1 MIIGDSMKLNN
12 KGFAFS
18 TMLYGTLA
26 LITVVLFAILSIQKS
41 SIDSTY
47 YYGEAILSKLNECV
61 TAEVE
66 LENCYSSASG
76 SCDGK
81 RVAYENC
88 LGIMENSPSTPEIII
103 SETLKSKVNTG
114 GLIADSYVDKR
125 YIYAGATANN
135 YLEYSGKIWRI
146 ISIEPDG
153 TLRLLDS
160 SANFSLLWDS
170 GSQDMWG
177 SSTLY
182 TYLNNDYLSGITDIS
197 KVQSGMWIPVMIY
210 PSASAGTL
218 AINEYMLLEESESTL
233 YAQVGL
239 PSIVDYMKA
248 NNTDACKNGMLGA
261 SSCTSWLSEYAS
273 WTYNINAEQTTG
285 YAYYFDNAAS
295 VKEAQTNTSHRVYPV
310 IILNRNS
317 VIISGDGTVSNPYVL
332 K

>member
-1 MIIGDSMKLNN
+1 MKLNN

-26 LITVVLFAILSIQKS
+26 LVTVVLYAILSIQKS

-47 YYGEAILSKLNECV
+47 YYGEAILMKLNECV

-66 LENCYSSASG
+66 LENCYSSSTG
-76 SCDGK
+76 SCDSK
-81 RVAYENC
+81 RSAYDNC
-88 LGIMENSPSTPEIII
+88 LGITDVSSPTPGIII

-114 GLIADSYVDKR
+114 GLIKDPYVDKR
-125 YIYAGATANN
+125 YIYAGTSADN

-146 ISIEPDG
+146 ISVEPDG

-160 SANFSLLWDS
+160 SANFSLLWDE

-182 TYLNNDYLSGITDIS
+182 TYLNNDYLSGITDVS
-197 KVQSGMWIPVMIY
+197 KVQSGMWIPVMVY
-210 PSASAGTL
+210 PSASVGSL
-218 AINEYMLLEESESTL
+218 SINEYTSLEESETQL
-233 YAQVGL
+233 YAQVGI
-239 PSIVDYMKA
+239 PSIADYMKA
-248 NNTDACKNGMLGA
+248 TNSASCKNGMLTSTG
-261 SSCTSWLSEYAS
+261 CTSWLSAYAG
-273 WTYNINAEQTTG
+273 WTYNINAEQSTG
-285 YAYYFDNAAS
+285 YAYYLDSSAS
-295 VKEAQTNTSHRVYPV
+295 LKQAKTNTSNKVYPV

-317 VIISGDGTVSNPYVL
+317 VISGGNGTLGNPYVL

>member
-1 MIIGDSMKLNN
+1 MKLNN

-47 YYGEAILSKLNECV
+47 YYGEAILMKLNECV

-76 SCDGK
+76 SCDSK
-81 RVAYENC
+81 RTAYDNC
-88 LGIMENSPSTPEIII
+88 LGILDNKPSTPEIII

-114 GLIADSYVDKR
+114 GLINDPYVDKR
-125 YIYAGATANN
+125 YIYAGTTANN

-146 ISIEPDG
+146 ISVEPDG

-160 SANFSLLWDS
+160 SANFSLVWDG

-182 TYLNNDYLSGITDIS
+182 SYLNNDYLSGIADIS

-210 PSASAGTL
+210 PSSSAGSL
-218 AINEYMLLEESESTL
+218 SVNEYILLEESESAL

-248 NNTDACKNGMLGA
+248 NNTDSCKNGMLA
-261 SSCTSWLSEYAS
+261 ATSCSSWLSEYAG
-273 WTYNINAEQTTG
+273 WTYNINAEQSTG
-285 YAYYFDNAAS
+285 HAYYLDTSFS
-295 VKEAQTNTSHRVYPV
+295 IKEAQTNTSHKVYPV

-317 VIISGDGTVSNPYVL
+317 VIISGDGTIGNPYVL